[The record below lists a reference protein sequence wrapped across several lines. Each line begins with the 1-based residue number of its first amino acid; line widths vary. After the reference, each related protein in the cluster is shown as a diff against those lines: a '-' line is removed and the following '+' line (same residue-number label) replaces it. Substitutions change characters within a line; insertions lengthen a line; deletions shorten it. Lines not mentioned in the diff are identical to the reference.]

1 MAVQK
6 RRVLREWLAVLP
18 FLLPGLALFL
28 IFILWPLA
36 QGMRVSFYNWSIM
49 PGAEQEFVGLANYK
63 RAFVDP
69 VVYVAV
75 KNTLLYT
82 VITVPGQMALGLL
95 GALLLNAAI
104 PWRGLF
110 RSLYYIPVLTPWIIV
125 AAIFGYMFSDGPS
138 PVNHLLVDVLHLA
151 PKYVNW
157 LNDATLAQV
166 PINLLGIWK
175 GVGWN
180 MVIFLAGL
188 QSIPPELYE
197 AAAIDGANGRQAF
210 WRITIPLLRPVVFYA
225 LVLLTIGG
233 FNVFISVYL
242 LTNGGPLNST
252 QTVLNYMYQQGFKFF
267 DFGYG
272 FALAVL
278 MGIVIF
284 ILTAIQFRF
293 VHNKTDV

>member
-6 RRVLREWLAVLP
+6 RRVVREWLAVLP

-125 AAIFGYMFSDGPS
+125 AAIFHYMFSDGPS

-197 AAAIDGANGRQAF
+197 AAAIDGASGRQAF
-210 WRITIPLLRPVVFYA
+210 WRITIPLLRPVVLYA

-284 ILTAIQFRF
+284 ILSAIQFRF